1 MVQQRGYEQE
11 YTYYGG
17 NTPRYG
23 IIDQAARCSRTPIGC
38 LNRAATAFQPT
49 AAALES
55 AMYTHKEMLLQRLL
69 LRRSKSKTR
78 AIGWQC
84 VGANQ
89 QCLA

>member
-1 MVQQRGYEQE
+1 
-11 YTYYGG
+11 
-17 NTPRYG
+17 
-23 IIDQAARCSRTPIGC
+23 
-38 LNRAATAFQPT
+38 
-49 AAALES
+49 
-55 AMYTHKEMLLQRLL
+55 MYTHKEMLLQRLL